1 MNAWLLAGWTMLH
14 FLWAGA
20 LAAAAGAIVRLA
32 VRRCGPN
39 VRYATS
45 LAMLAAAACAPV
57 LIAGVLAR
65 NPELMASAWEP
76 PALPADGIADETA
89 SHSAADAPGVPRQS
103 RGLTVV
109 DSLRESQSGATDG
122 AETFVELKDQP
133 GGDAARSDLR
143 SKSATVGDSLRESRK
158 AADVAAVNPA
168 EEAPGLTNPADGAPG
183 LKNRGLRGDVVE
195 RVVGALPFVWLVGAP
210 VTFLLLAAGL
220 VGSRRL
226 TRSGMPL
233 VEGRAAEACARLR
246 GVLKVSRRVALAAV
260 EGLTQPVL
268 VGIVKPTILLPAAA
282 LNGWT
287 VEELEMVLVHEL
299 AHVRR
304 WDNLVNLGQRVIEAA
319 LFFHPCVWL
328 ASRQVRRDREE
339 CCDAIVVQ
347 HTQAPEAYAELL
359 INVASSLRSEPGRPR
374 PGSGSGTSRL
384 AGAVMALAGA
394 SPMAQHALV
403 GRVRRILKLEDDP
416 MWISRRMMGLLV
428 VLGICMLAFIRGALA
443 VPEPI
448 KVVTGE
454 GAATSVDEANY
465 PMTYQTGNLA
475 QADLVELLRLAA
487 ASDFDIA
494 WHDGKQAIV
503 IATNSDTHGLI
514 AQLLKNGSDAES
526 DGRGA
531 KLQTA
536 DDASK
541 VVNYVMADIK
551 AVDPIAW
558 LRITATEGVN
568 VRWFE
573 ENKSVVINASQ
584 EVHEKIADL
593 LEASRRAQAA
603 RRSAPTWNVPM
614 LQLQQ
619 QLQQID
625 RDLADAEVMKQV
637 AIQQPQ
643 SRAALD
649 EAVAAELDR
658 DPQME
663 IYKAQIS
670 ALNDQ
675 IQNLN
680 DPAVSAAG
688 ADHGTATRALLR
700 EIGRIQRAC
709 DDYRKTAAATIRERL
724 SKVPNEAMHAAMV
737 EHNVRVEYLTK
748 KKAELE
754 KQLRELEA
762 KLTTG
767 EVEERLGDDT
777 SVETAE
783 TSLDANGDA
792 FQLLDAKALKA
803 RIEISQTQLAQI
815 ERELAEAEVMK
826 LVAIEQAQ
834 SGPALDAAVAA
845 ELAKDRQLEVY
856 REQLT
861 TLSQQTAAAR
871 ENGLDP
877 DVKLVK
883 RLTQLRNTLRTYQAE
898 AEAKARERLAKI
910 PNEVLQNAILEHNI
924 RVEQLKARKAGFE
937 DSLRTWEALLKQRTA
952 SQATE
957 IADRPATVE
966 RAFPFDAVLF
976 ECAKLLGEAPELSLQ
991 WNRKGDSLVILAP
1004 QRVLDGLTMCAD
1016 AAKGKKTSS
1025 GDSMKEFG
1033 ELFAAGDDNPPVTV
1047 EYAFTAFDEMA
1058 GSKGAAIDLF
1068 EGYVRDPYGPQLP
1081 ISWREISGGQVEVTM
1096 PRAGHAW
1103 LRLMTTPAS
1112 PLMHLAAG
1120 NRKADNEGERADEEQ
1135 HSGELSRAE
1144 DIVRT
1149 PEAVHAY
1156 TLGMEAAKNGESIEA
1171 LGHFADALRADNSYV
1186 DVYVAKGDVLRS
1198 IKEYDNAAT
1207 AYSQA
1212 LDLDNSLAPAYH
1224 GRGECYLA
1232 LSPPDYNLAL
1242 SDLEKAV
1249 DLDPRN
1255 AQARQ
1260 ARNKLRAMGSVP
1272 GEATQADENGPKAT
1286 SREIELFVT
1295 SDASAVLDGVSLSR
1309 ADLAARL
1316 AGRGEVVRR
1325 VRLRADAT
1333 RPYTDVIAWMDALH
1347 AAGVRDIGVETQA
1360 ATPGPGASDQPVVAR
1375 PFSVKVIQSPIVSG
1389 SRVTAYLEV
1398 TMRDGS
1404 QGLQRERDAALLP
1417 ALLKSDVVLQNA
1429 FDKVAPK
1436 FERLKQI
1443 AQERPTTVWLRE
1455 QLTASF
1461 TADSPILELAMPA
1474 DDDGASVA
1482 LMTAVIEEL
1491 KLQLS
1496 SLEGSRWPTEE
1507 QSTAA
1512 PRPYRIGPGDTL
1524 LVRAIGTAPDWPVDG
1539 EFIVEEEGTIALG
1552 PAYGRV
1558 EVARLTVREAEGA
1571 VLKTL
1576 KEILSDP
1583 KVQLTIAKKARGASS
1598 EARDADEPLAIVE
1611 SPGPAVESGDLLW
1624 VEVEGTL
1631 PDQPIKGLFTVS
1643 RDGELQL
1650 GASYGVVKIAG
1661 LNSIDAETRVRQKLS
1676 EVVSDPRVEVRV
1688 VKKARVGEEEDNP
1701 STATPSWTPG
1711 PHSPSAPAGGTLL
1724 RAPTFSTPTPADGV
1738 HIVPFRPEFAT
1749 IPMPAEF
1756 DAADTKRI
1764 ADELSKEGFDATA
1777 VKVGPT
1783 MTLHVL
1789 VQDLPVRPKAVWD
1802 TKTIEDRQG
1811 KTRPTKT
1818 LRLVDPDGKAIAPRP
1833 VNQTLGVA
1841 PLPAERTE
1849 GASPSARSGG
1859 ATPLY
1864 DGKTFD
1870 EWRAQW
1876 RTELKIEKRM
1886 EAVEALAAFARA
1898 EYGREAAEAILDVA
1912 GDYRYG
1918 GGGGSGVILGEI
1930 VETLSGRG
1938 SDSLAPDLWL
1948 PLLVERVKQAEGAKQ
1963 QHWRDL
1969 LDTALRQWSNKR
1981 DQPSDFLMALA
1992 KDEVAGVQSAA
2003 IYALVREMP
2012 TNFDLGDPRIVELVR
2027 SSLRGDAPDLALLK
2041 LIRFRDPDQVPE
2053 VLQLLVH
2060 QDPEIQWKARQIL
2073 HSHDSLPPVYEPL
2086 VEIAFGNG
2094 PVNQRI
2100 AAIRALAT
2108 MGQHLNR
2115 HRPPELITKLQTLLA
2130 STEEEELLMPTM
2142 NALLQIKSVTGDHLL
2157 VQLQQEEELSPER
2170 LEELRASLDKL
2181 PEEGKQVRGDR
2192 SPSGGSGFF

>member
-109 DSLRESQSGATDG
+109 DSLRVSQSGATDG

-133 GGDAARSDLR
+133 GGEAARSDLR

-158 AADVAAVNPA
+158 AASEFAL
-168 EEAPGLTNPADGAPG
+168 ETPGLTNPADGAPG

-195 RVVGALPFVWLVGAP
+195 RVVGALPVVWLVGAP
-210 VTFLLLAAGL
+210 VTFFLLAAGL
-220 VGSRRL
+220 VGSRQL
-226 TRSGMPL
+226 TRSGTPL
-233 VEGRAAEACARLR
+233 VEGRVAEACARLR
-246 GVLKVSRRVALAAV
+246 SALRVSRRVAVAAV
-260 EGLTQPVL
+260 EGLAQPVL

-428 VLGICMLAFIRGALA
+428 VLAICMLAFIRGALA

-454 GAATSVDEANY
+454 GAAMSVDKANY
-465 PMTYQTGNLA
+465 PMTYKPGNLA

-487 ASDFDIA
+487 ASEFEIG
-494 WHDGKQAIV
+494 WLDGKQTIV
-503 IATNSDTHGLI
+503 IATNKDTHGLI
-514 AQLLKNGSDAES
+514 AQLLKKNSDAGSDGE
-526 DGRGA
+526 GA
-531 KLQTA
+531 KSQA
-536 DDASK
+536 AGDE
-541 VVNYVMADIK
+541 VHIRVY
-551 AVDPIAW
+551 PIGDVEAIHPGAW
-558 LRITATEGVN
+558 LRVTGQRGVEITWHEQN
-568 VRWFE
+568 Q
-573 ENKSVVINASQ
+573 SVMISAPRA
-584 EVHEKIADL
+584 VHEKIADL

-625 RDLADAEVMKQV
+625 RDLADAEVMKRV

-643 SRAALD
+643 SRPALD

-680 DPAVSAAG
+680 DPAVGAAG

-724 SKVPNEAMHAAMV
+724 SKGPNEAVRAAMV

-762 KLTTG
+762 KLTTS
-767 EVEERLGDDT
+767 EVEERLGDGG
-777 SVETAE
+777 SVETVDVA
-783 TSLDANGDA
+783 LDADNA
-792 FQLLDAKALKA
+792 AIATLDAKTL
-803 RIEISQTQLAQI
+803 RVQIEMCRTQLLHVDRVLSSLETQKRA
-815 ERELAEAEVMK
+815 
-826 LVAIEQAQ
+826 
-834 SGPALDAAVAA
+834 ALDQAGSAASLDEAVAA
-845 ELAKDRQLEVY
+845 EMESDFTIAMYKDQLLSFDHQFKKLRMLGKGKDDSQYVNAMGQYAEVERQMLAYQVQASKDLRERLSKNPNDLVHAIIRRANADIERFKVRKADLEKQLAK
-856 REQLT
+856 
-861 TLSQQTAAAR
+861 
-871 ENGLDP
+871 
-877 DVKLVK
+877 
-883 RLTQLRNTLRTYQAE
+883 AE
-898 AEAKARERLAKI
+898 AELEKLTTDQDMARADSGVPSEAPPPETAAVAK
-910 PNEVLQNAILEHNI
+910 V
-924 RVEQLKARKAGFE
+924 
-937 DSLRTWEALLKQRTA
+937 
-952 SQATE
+952 
-957 IADRPATVE
+957 PATIA
-966 RAFPFDAVLF
+966 RAFPFDSVF
-976 ECAKLLGEAPELSLQ
+976 FDCAKILGEAPELSLK
-991 WNRKGDSLVILAP
+991 WNRTGDSLVILAP
-1004 QRVLDGLTMCAD
+1004 PRVHD
-1016 AAKGKKTSS
+1016 AIMLCIKEAQGEIT
-1025 GDSMKEFG
+1025 GTDDSMKEFT
-1033 ELFAAGDDNPPVTV
+1033 ELFAAGDDNLPVTV
-1047 EYAFTAFDEMA
+1047 AYSFAAFDELA
-1058 GSKGAAIDLF
+1058 TYKGAAVDVI
-1068 EGYVRDPYGPQLP
+1068 EGFVQDPYGPRLP
-1081 ISWREISGGQVEVTM
+1081 ISLRELGDGRYEVTM

-1103 LRLMTTPAS
+1103 LRLMTTPTS
-1112 PLMHLAAG
+1112 PLLQAMLDKGRTDAEA
-1120 NRKADNEGERADEEQ
+1120 E
-1135 HSGELSRAE
+1135 RAE
-1144 DIVRT
+1144 DGQREPLSVDESGSNVVESELLVNADGSALLDA
-1149 PEAVHAY
+1149 EAV
-1156 TLGMEAAKNGESIEA
+1156 TREELGPR
-1171 LGHFADALRADNSYV
+1171 LGSRGYMPRIRIRA
-1186 DVYVAKGDVLRS
+1186 VAGLPYK
-1198 IKEYDNAAT
+1198 
-1207 AYSQA
+1207 Q
-1212 LDLDNSLAPAYH
+1212 
-1224 GRGECYLA
+1224 
-1232 LSPPDYNLAL
+1232 
-1242 SDLEKAV
+1242 
-1249 DLDPRN
+1249 
-1255 AQARQ
+1255 
-1260 ARNKLRAMGSVP
+1260 
-1272 GEATQADENGPKAT
+1272 
-1286 SREIELFVT
+1286 
-1295 SDASAVLDGVSLSR
+1295 
-1309 ADLAARL
+1309 
-1316 AGRGEVVRR
+1316 VV
-1325 VRLRADAT
+1325 
-1333 RPYTDVIAWMDALH
+1333 AWMDALRE
-1347 AAGVRDIGVETQA
+1347 AGVRDIGVDVRTGTAEADHQPDGAGDPFA
-1360 ATPGPGASDQPVVAR
+1360 ATDIKSYPVTEEGAIQFPADADPAVVKQTIANLTKAGWRMENDGGTWFIRRAEPIAAPTPSESAPVDAR
-1375 PFSVKVIQSPIVSG
+1375 PLAVPAGVIVLESPEGTDYAAGERLVKYLRDQNLTAELGSHGNRLRIRISEQFEGAVPKWGWVDVDGEPRMAFHLYHPFKAEVLTPSIVVGNWRPVSD
-1389 SRVTAYLEV
+1389 A
-1398 TMRDGS
+1398 
-1404 QGLQRERDAALLP
+1404 RDA
-1417 ALLKSDVVLQNA
+1417 
-1429 FDKVAPK
+1429 
-1436 FERLKQI
+1436 
-1443 AQERPTTVWLRE
+1443 
-1455 QLTASF
+1455 TAS
-1461 TADSPILELAMPA
+1461 AEPEMR
-1474 DDDGASVA
+1474 
-1482 LMTAVIEEL
+1482 E
-1491 KLQLS
+1491 
-1496 SLEGSRWPTEE
+1496 
-1507 QSTAA
+1507 
-1512 PRPYRIGPGDTL
+1512 PRRQPYRIGPGDTL
-1524 LVRAIGTAPDWPVDG
+1524 LVRAIGALADQPVDG
-1539 EFIVEEEGTIALG
+1539 QFVVEDEGSIALG

-1558 EVARLTVREAEGA
+1558 EVAGLTVREAEAA
-1571 VLKTL
+1571 VLNSL
-1576 KEILSDP
+1576 KEVLSE
-1583 KVQLTIAKKARGASS
+1583 VAVRVTIAKKARGASS
-1598 EARDADEPLAIVE
+1598 EARVGNEPLAIVE
-1611 SPGPAVESGDLLW
+1611 SPGPAIETGDLLW

-1661 LNSIDAETRVRQKLS
+1661 LNSIDAETRVRQRLS

-1688 VKKARVGEEEDNP
+1688 VKKARVGEEEVNP
-1701 STATPSWTPG
+1701 STATPSWTPA

-1789 VQDLPVRPKAVWD
+1789 VQDLPVRPKAVWE
-1802 TKTIEDRQG
+1802 TKTMEDRQG
-1811 KTRPTKT
+1811 KTRTTKT
-1818 LRLVDPDGKAIAPRP
+1818 LRLVGPDGKAIEPRP
-1833 VNQTLGVA
+1833 VNQTRGVA
-1841 PLPAERTE
+1841 PMPAEGTE
-1849 GASPSARSGG
+1849 GAGPSARSGG

-1870 EWRAQW
+1870 EWRARW
-1876 RTELKIEKRM
+1876 RTELKVEKRM

-1898 EYGREAAEAILDVA
+1898 GYGREAAEAILDVA

-1918 GGGGSGVILGEI
+1918 GGGGSGAILGEI

-1963 QHWRDL
+1963 QQWRDL
-1969 LDTALRQWSNKR
+1969 LDTALRQWSHKR
-1981 DQPSDFLMALA
+1981 DQPSDLLMALA

-2027 SSLRGDAPDLALLK
+2027 SSLRGDAPDMALLK

-2060 QDPEIQWKARQIL
+2060 QDPEIQWKARQVL

-2100 AAIRALAT
+2100 AAIRALAA

-2115 HRPPELITKLQTLLA
+2115 DRPPELITKLQTLLA